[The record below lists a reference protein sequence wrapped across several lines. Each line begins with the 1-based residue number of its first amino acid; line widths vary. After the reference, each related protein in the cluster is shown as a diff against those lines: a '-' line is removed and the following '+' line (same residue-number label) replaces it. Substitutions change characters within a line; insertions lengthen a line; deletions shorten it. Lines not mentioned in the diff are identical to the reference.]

1 MHLKM
6 VKIANSDIFLQLKK
20 IQISLAS
27 LYQISTHVK
36 NEKKIPTIIQHIN
49 NLRIITQRH
58 KLKITDQQ

>member
-49 NLRIITQRH
+49 NLRIMTQRH

>member
-49 NLRIITQRH
+49 NLRIITQTH